1 MQLVIEPD
9 GSLRAIYGEQIDLHA
24 LGRPT
29 ITRASHVEPD
39 PHGRWFAD
47 LSPVAG
53 PTLGPFERRSQ
64 ALAAEISWLE
74 ANWLTS
80 TGRPQ

>member
-9 GSLRAIYGEQIDLHA
+9 GSLHTIYGEQIDLHA
-24 LGRPT
+24 LGRPA
-29 ITRASHVEPD
+29 ISRASHVEPD

-53 PTLGPFERRSQ
+53 PKLGPFDRRSQ

-74 ANWLTS
+74 SNWLTPA
-80 TGRPQ
+80 GRPR